1 MSNNDFTILIIPYN
15 VTQANDWPQV
25 FDDSLARKDW
35 GWSHQTGIDDL
46 CEVKISFKVLYWY
59 KKHGDNQLGFI

>member
-1 MSNNDFTILIIPYN
+1 MSNNNFTILIIPYN

-46 CEVKISFKVLYWY
+46 CEVKFLSRLYIGM
-59 KKHGDNQLGFI
+59 KSMMLT